1 MIDKIPFGRTGHNSS
16 RTLFGAAALGG
27 VTQDEADS
35 TLELLLSYGVNHID
49 TASSYGAAEDRIGPW
64 LQTRRD
70 DFFLATKTGERTY
83 QKARD
88 QIRHS
93 LERLQITQI
102 DLIQLHNLVDENEW
116 RVAMGDESGEKGA
129 LAALIEAR
137 QEGLVRFIGV
147 TGHGLEVA
155 KRHQQS
161 LARFDFDAVLLPLNF
176 SMMQNPE
183 YADDFN
189 ALHAMCRERDV
200 AMQTIKSICRKP
212 KNDDSP
218 QRATW
223 YEPLENPDD
232 IQRAVHWV
240 LGHEGIFLN
249 TVGDIHVL
257 PLVLEAAAENAEMP
271 SDEEMEAMHETR
283 AMEPLFA

>member
-1 MIDKIPFGRTGHNSS
+1 MIDKIPFGRTGHNST

-27 VTQDEADS
+27 VTQEQADD
-35 TLELLLSYGVNHID
+35 TLELLLRYGVNHID
-49 TASSYGAAEDRIGPW
+49 TAASYGAAEDRIGPW

-83 QKARD
+83 EKARD
-88 QIRHS
+88 EIRRS
-93 LERLQITQI
+93 LERLQISQI

-116 RVAMGDESGEKGA
+116 RTAMGDEAGEKGA

-137 QEGLVRFIGV
+137 DEGLVRFIGV

-161 LARFDFDAVLLPLNF
+161 LARFDFDAVLLPWNF
-176 SMMQNPE
+176 SMKQNEE
-183 YADDFN
+183 YAADFN
-189 ALHAMCRERDV
+189 ALREICRERDV
-200 AMQTIKSICRKP
+200 AMQTIKSICRRP
-212 KNDDSP
+212 KNDSSP
-218 QRATW
+218 QTATW
-223 YEPLENPDD
+223 YEPLQNPDD
-232 IQRAVHWV
+232 IRRSVHWLLAHDNV
-240 LGHEGIFLN
+240 FLN

-257 PLVLEAAAENAEMP
+257 PLVLEAAAENVDAP
-271 SDEEMEAMHETR
+271 SDEEMAEMHETR